1 MSVPLDATAG
11 PPRSV
16 PAAATVT
23 GASATESGI
32 AARAGAWIVLL
43 GTIVTT
49 VGISWDIQWHN
60 EVGPDTFFTLPHL
73 LLYSGSAIAGFASL
87 AMVVLATSAQRAG
100 RPIPHAGGTPIRV
113 FGSTL
118 TAPVGYMVSG
128 AGAALFLLYGLFDL
142 EWHAIYGFDAVLN
155 TPSHVALFLSITIT
169 MIGSVMVFAAHRG
182 ELWGR
187 AGVVCATVILIAFAP
202 IPADGLNNLALPVD
216 AIVVATVLFAP
227 MLLIT
232 AALVLGRPG
241 SVLAVGIASAAT
253 QAALWWFSPWAA
265 HVYAS
270 AVGLPLRDGLTPRPP
285 SFPSIIPM
293 FLFVAALAVE
303 GLFLWF
309 RRRPQGRRPGVPVL
323 LLVSGVVAG
332 LIIGAGLPLQVYL
345 TYSNPHL
352 PTVGIV
358 VPIIAGIPLG
368 LAAGY
373 LGGIF
378 AAMLRTLA
386 PRLEDR

>member
-1 MSVPLDATAG
+1 MSVPIDATTGSTRAA
-11 PPRSV
+11 PAVAAESRSRAV
-16 PAAATVT
+16 
-23 GASATESGI
+23 ESGF

-43 GTIVTT
+43 GTVITT

-73 LLYSGSAIAGFASL
+73 FLYSGSAIAGFASL
-87 AMVVLATSAQRAG
+87 AMVVLTTSAQRAG

-169 MIGSVMVFAAHRG
+169 MIGSVMVFAAHRD

-202 IPADGLNNLALPVD
+202 IPADGLNNLPLPID
-216 AIVVATVLFAP
+216 AMVVATVLFAP
-227 MLLIT
+227 LLLIMG
-232 AALVLGRPG
+232 ALVLGRPG
-241 SVLAVGIASAAT
+241 SALAIGIASAVM
-253 QAALWWFSPWAA
+253 QGVLWWFSPWAA

-285 SFPSIIPM
+285 AFPSVIPM

-309 RRRPQGRRPGVPVL
+309 RGRSDGRPGVPAL
-323 LLVSGVVAG
+323 LLVAGVAAG
-332 LIIGAGLPLQVYL
+332 VIIGAGLPLQVFL
-345 TYSNPHL
+345 TYPNPHL
-352 PTVGIV
+352 SATTIV
-358 VPIIAGIPLG
+358 IPILAGIPLG

-373 LGGIF
+373 LGGIC
-378 AAMLRTLA
+378 ATMLRTLS
-386 PRLEDR
+386 PREHS

>member
-118 TAPVGYMVSG
+118 TAP
-128 AGAALFLLYGLFDL
+128 
-142 EWHAIYGFDAVLN
+142 E
-155 TPSHVALFLSITIT
+155 T
-169 MIGSVMVFAAHRG
+169 M
-182 ELWGR
+182 
-187 AGVVCATVILIAFAP
+187 
-202 IPADGLNNLALPVD
+202 
-216 AIVVATVLFAP
+216 
-227 MLLIT
+227 
-232 AALVLGRPG
+232 
-241 SVLAVGIASAAT
+241 
-253 QAALWWFSPWAA
+253 
-265 HVYAS
+265 
-270 AVGLPLRDGLTPRPP
+270 
-285 SFPSIIPM
+285 
-293 FLFVAALAVE
+293 
-303 GLFLWF
+303 
-309 RRRPQGRRPGVPVL
+309 
-323 LLVSGVVAG
+323 
-332 LIIGAGLPLQVYL
+332 
-345 TYSNPHL
+345 
-352 PTVGIV
+352 
-358 VPIIAGIPLG
+358 
-368 LAAGY
+368 
-373 LGGIF
+373 
-378 AAMLRTLA
+378 
-386 PRLEDR
+386 

>member
-1 MSVPLDATAG
+1 MSVPIDATAESI
-11 PPRSV
+11 PAPVTRVRERPSV
-16 PAAATVT
+16 
-23 GASATESGI
+23 ATESGI

-43 GTIVTT
+43 GTVVTT

-73 LLYSGSAIAGFASL
+73 FLYSGSAIAGFASL

-100 RPIPHAGGTPIRV
+100 RPIPHCGGTPIRV

-142 EWHAIYGFDAVLN
+142 DWHSIYGFDAVLN

-169 MIGSVMVFAAHRG
+169 MIGSVMVFAAHR
-182 ELWGR
+182 EQLWGR

-202 IPADGLNNLALPVD
+202 IPADGLNNLSLPID
-216 AIVVATVLFAP
+216 ATMVATVLCAP
-227 MLLIT
+227 LLLIM
-232 AALVLGRPG
+232 AALVLGGPG
-241 SVLAVGIASAAT
+241 SALVIGIASAAM
-253 QAALWWFSPWAA
+253 QAVLWWFSPWAA

-285 SFPSIIPM
+285 AFPSIIPM

-309 RRRPQGRRPGVPVL
+309 RARPDRRPGVPVL
-323 LLVSGVVAG
+323 LLVAGVAAG
-332 LIIGAGLPLQVYL
+332 LIIGAGLPLQLSL
-345 TYSNPHL
+345 TYPNPHL
-352 PTVGIV
+352 STTTVLI
-358 VPIIAGIPLG
+358 PILAGIPLG

-373 LGGIF
+373 LGGVF

-386 PRLEDR
+386 PQEH